1 MEMLISH
8 FIIYV
13 VFMSSVCSQDEEE
26 VPNTTIFPTSTL
38 QRIRNQ
44 RLSML
49 RNYVLE
55 SLGFS
60 SPPQINQSIHDNM
73 AIISL
78 YQSQRIRESR
88 CYLPSCILPSR
99 INYNM
104 WIDSDSNTM
113 NLYFD
118 VITFTEGDTKVVNA
132 TLKLHVKP
140 NTGNIDDNTDLT
152 EPRRLIVTV
161 NQYVKPL
168 KRRRKKIKLMDV
180 SMVIWSS
187 YGYWVAF
194 NVTEAAGEWG
204 LDVKKN
210 NGFLIQ
216 IQSISEQLNI
226 TDVFGLPDCTAPLD
240 IDCSS
245 TDIPFPFRGSSNA
258 MLEIFTERNIFK

>member
-8 FIIYV
+8 LIIYV
-13 VFMSSVCSQDEEE
+13 ILMSSVCSQDEEE

-38 QRIRNQ
+38 RRIRNQ

-55 SLGFS
+55 TLGFS
-60 SPPQINQSIHDNM
+60 SPPRISQSVQDTL
-73 AIISL
+73 AIIRH
-78 YQSQRIRESR
+78 YQGQRIRESR
-88 CYLPSCILPSR
+88 CYLPSCIVPSR

-104 WIDSDSNTM
+104 WRVNYSKTM

-118 VITFTEGDTKVVNA
+118 VITFTERDTKVVNA

-140 NTGNIDDNTDLT
+140 NTGNIDDTDLT
-152 EPRRLIVTV
+152 EQRRLIVSV

-168 KRRRKKIKLMDV
+168 KRRRKKIKLMAA

-187 YGYWVAF
+187 YGHWVAF
-194 NVTEAAGEWG
+194 NVTEAAREWA
-204 LDVKKN
+204 LDAKRN

-216 IQSISEQLNI
+216 IQSFSEQLNI
-226 TDVFGLPDCTAPLD
+226 TDVFDLPDCTAPLD